1 MRNYDTTNGLPY
13 PRVSRI
19 EIDYAED
26 GTPRVEYVE
35 RMAIVDT
42 GGSVRHI
49 DSGVSR
55 HRLDLAAISEPVQM
69 VNPATGEEI
78 PGQTTTVQQT
88 MLALLAFLRADQNL
102 RDEA

>member
-1 MRNYDTTNGLPY
+1 MRNYDTTSGLPY
-13 PRVSRI
+13 PRISRI

-49 DSGVSR
+49 EASVTR
-55 HRLDLAAISEPVQM
+55 HVLDLALISEPVQM
-69 VNPATGEEI
+69 VDPATGQAI
-78 PGQTTTVQQT
+78 PGQTTTVVQT
-88 MLALLAFLRADQNL
+88 MLALLAFLRADQLL
-102 RDEA
+102 RDEK

>member
-13 PRVSRI
+13 PRIFRI

-26 GTPRVEYVE
+26 GTPSVEYVE

-49 DSGVSR
+49 DSGASR
-55 HRLDLAAISEPVQM
+55 HLLDLTAITEPVQIID
-69 VNPATGEEI
+69 PATGEAI
-78 PGQTTTVQQT
+78 QGQTTTVAQI
-88 MLALLAFLRADQNL
+88 MLSMLAFLRADQLL
-102 RDEA
+102 RDGV